1 MSYIPPYFERGKPIE
16 ASKLNTMIDLLRQ
29 AIVQPGAGYS
39 VTRNWG
45 GTSLTILDKSPA
57 AGSGTGNAEAF
68 CPFKVTDAS
77 DTQGLK
83 ALVQWGVMVGRIPT
97 GMFPNDDPQL
107 KLNITETCYVYA
119 QIDWDRNTLQ
129 STGCSFT
136 TSTDIKANT
145 TTSTFQ
151 LVATV
156 HVNADDPQNKVIDKI
171 MNVCLQPIESPCGL
185 AAS

>member
-16 ASKLNTMIDLLRQ
+16 ASKLNTIIDLLRQ
-29 AIVQPGAGYS
+29 AIVQPGRGYS

-45 GTSLTILDKSPA
+45 GTSLSIIDKSTA
-57 AGSGTGNAEAF
+57 TGSGGGGTAEAF

-77 DTQGLK
+77 DAEGLK
-83 ALVQWGVMVGRIPT
+83 VLVQWGVMAGRIPT

-107 KLNITETCYVYA
+107 KLDITGTCYVYA

-136 TSTDIKANT
+136 TSTDVRTNT

-156 HVNADDPQNKVIDKI
+156 HVDTTGTDPVIDKI